1 MFASQCMKIQLDRLN
16 FASCTVH
23 TELSIL
29 ELIQRYRAVFESVPV
44 QKHLCEIG
52 GTSMLVGS
60 LIFTLHLY
68 FKFSAVQDVTS
79 HVCYHNS
86 CTV

>member
-1 MFASQCMKIQLDRLN
+1 MKIWLDRLN

-29 ELIQRYRAVFESVPV
+29 DLIRRYRAVFESVPV
-44 QKHLCEIG
+44 PKHLCEIG
-52 GTSMLVGS
+52 GTSLVGS
-60 LIFTLHLY
+60 LIFTFNLY

-79 HVCYHNS
+79 HVCYCNS